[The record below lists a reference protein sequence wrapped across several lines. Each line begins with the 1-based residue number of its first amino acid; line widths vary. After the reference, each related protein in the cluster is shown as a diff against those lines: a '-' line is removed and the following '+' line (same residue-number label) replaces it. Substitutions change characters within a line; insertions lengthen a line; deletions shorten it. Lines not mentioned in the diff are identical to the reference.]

1 MTIGSLVVI
10 RGTMS
15 VTSIR
20 LDLDGFRIDDVL
32 DLLVTSGLVVVA
44 DVLGINVSLGVV
56 TFTSFV
62 LAVVGVV
69 VIVIHAPVKVVVG
82 GVLKVIKYTIK
93 TEFQSKNKVDL
104 LTYL

>member
-32 DLLVTSGLVVVA
+32 DLLVTSGLRVVA
-44 DVLGINVSLGVV
+44 DVVGVQVALGVV
-56 TFTSFV
+56 TFTSLV

-69 VIVIHAPVKVVVG
+69 VVVLYAPVKVVVG
-82 GVLKVIKYTIK
+82 GMLM
-93 TEFQSKNKVDL
+93 L
-104 LTYL
+104 L

>member
-1 MTIGSLVVI
+1 
-10 RGTMS
+10 MS
-15 VTSIR
+15 VAAVG
-20 LDLDGFRIDDVL
+20 LNLNGMGVDGVL
-32 DLLVTSGLVVVA
+32 DLLVTGGLVVVA

-82 GVLKVIKYTIK
+82 GVLK
-93 TEFQSKNKVDL
+93 
-104 LTYL
+104 